1 MTHKLSVDLE
11 IAEAEHRLYVDVL
24 ERYKAEALTT
34 ACFAVKHDGRIDD
47 LAKLREEVAHRLA
60 RHTSRQTADEQLRRT
75 LMLLSR
81 DRTLRVNLRGK
92 DRGKQKFKS

>member
-11 IAEAEHRLYVDVL
+11 VPEAKHRLYVDVL
-24 ERYKAEALTT
+24 ERYKAEALTA

-60 RHTSRQTADEQLRRT
+60 RHTPRQTADEQLRRS

-92 DRGKQKFKS
+92 DRGK